1 MMADDDEDDDSIS
14 NFECSSSS
22 ETSFIWRLSGSS
34 DNDLQSMS
42 SNSNS
47 SSNNV
52 DSISNTS
59 IDSYLNDISDISSP
73 LSILSNTS
81 NSLESFPDTCSSAS
95 NNLQSPSNS
104 HLPQS
109 IGRSVVVDNSL
120 STEHSDSLCL
130 TNDDKGISTAK
141 DQYKSLEEAER
152 SLGCDLNKFL
162 ELRREFQQNK
172 ALKIL
177 KQSKKNSENK
187 SEKGVLKSENVTLE
201 STKAGTRQEHHVTN
215 SINSSIV
222 QKGSLL
228 DTELNKNGTSFGEE
242 EPNSLLSMLEGLDD
256 FPEEFISSEESVV
269 RNREWLKIVSSDI
282 AAKSAATDVSLN
294 KCKVLLSEGV
304 TSQDDGAIETLEDL
318 LAAKTKSRDLEHKTP
333 DMVLFEKS
341 ALKSVFDVDFSKY
354 MSDVSKKVCSFI
366 SQGVDRTYN
375 QHFIATNDQVVMHA
389 TLCFDDLQ
397 YAPGNGKLF

>member
-14 NFECSSSS
+14 KYECSSS

-34 DNDLQSMS
+34 NNNLQSMS
-42 SNSNS
+42 SNSS
-47 SSNNV
+47 SSDNV

-59 IDSYLNDISDISSP
+59 TDSYLNDISDLSSP
-73 LSILSNTS
+73 LSILSNT
-81 NSLESFPDTCSSAS
+81 LESFPDTCSSAP

-109 IGRSVVVDNSL
+109 KGSSVVVDNSL
-120 STEHSDSLCL
+120 STEHSDSFCL
-130 TNDDKGISTAK
+130 TDDDKEISTAK

-152 SLGCDLNKFL
+152 SLGCDFNKFL
-162 ELRREFQQNK
+162 ELKREFQQR
-172 ALKIL
+172 
-177 KQSKKNSENK
+177 SKKNSGNK
-187 SEKGVLKSENVTLE
+187 SEKGVLKSENVALE

-228 DTELNKNGTSFGEE
+228 DTELNKNGTCFSEE
-242 EPNSLLSMLEGLDD
+242 ELNSLLEDD
-256 FPEEFISSEESVV
+256 FLEESISSEESIV
-269 RNREWLKIVSSDI
+269 RDREWLKIVSSDI
-282 AAKSAATDVSLN
+282 AAKSDADVSLN

-304 TSQDDGAIETLEDL
+304 ASQDDGAIETLEDL
-318 LAAKTKSRDLEHKTP
+318 LAAKTKSLDLEHKTP

-341 ALKSVFDVDFSKY
+341 ALKSVFDIDFSKY
-354 MSDVSKKVCSFI
+354 MSDVSKKVHSFI
-366 SQGVDRTYN
+366 SLGVDSTYN
-375 QHFIATNDQVVMHA
+375 QHLVATNDQVVMHA

-397 YAPGNGKLF
+397 CAPG